1 VSIDIANL
9 VSLHPL
15 NSNLFVV
22 NPNIEELYNINRI
35 THYSDFISLNRTDLN
50 TLHSILIDNPVVESK
65 FSNIVLQ
72 DIIKNHTNEIAD
84 VTWQFLRKACKL
96 SLPLAG
102 SLLFIYGSYCIE
114 YADSI
119 TDIIHQI
126 Y

>member
-35 THYSDFISLNRTDLN
+35 THYSDFIYLNRTDLN

-84 VTWQFLRKACKL
+84 VT
-96 SLPLAG
+96 
-102 SLLFIYGSYCIE
+102 
-114 YADSI
+114 
-119 TDIIHQI
+119 
-126 Y
+126 